1 MSHKLRL
8 LFIFS
13 VVGLSVIASLRADAC
28 AVAVP
33 QTTGGVQIAT
43 ESAIIIWDSASK
55 TQQFIRR
62 AEFRSDVKDFGFL
75 VPTPTKP
82 TLAEADDTAFA
93 TFEKV
98 TEPVTVTEK
107 MPSGGGGCIGCSGAA
122 PKAGNVMTEAANVR
136 VLEEKRVAG
145 HDAAVLEA
153 DDAKSLNAWLK
164 EHGYS
169 SRPELVEWL
178 EPYVKAG
185 WKITAFKIAK
195 KDDKEKDVA
204 TMALRMTF
212 QTEQPFFPYSE
223 PADQRKADMA
233 YHPMRLLRV
242 YFVSDKRMQGS
253 LQENKTPWPG
263 QTVWADEVKPADH
276 QKILELLKLPAPTAP
291 ASWWLTEFEDRASP
305 RPGTADVIFSVADK
319 QERIARPPK
328 VVYVQSLRPGC
339 VMCLALTLYI
349 GVTFFMRHFR

>member
-1 MSHKLRL
+1 MRCKLRIIL
-8 LFIFS
+8 LLLM
-13 VVGLSVIASLRADAC
+13 LSVSLLASLRASAC

-33 QTTGGVQIAT
+33 HTQGGVQIAT

-55 TQQFIRR
+55 TQHFIRR
-62 AEFRSDVKDFGFL
+62 AEFQSDVNDFGFL

-82 TLAEADDTAFA
+82 TLAEADDEAFK
-93 TFEKV
+93 TFEKI
-98 TEPVTVTEK
+98 TEPATVTQK
-107 MPSGGGGCIGCSGAA
+107 MPSGGGGCMGCIGAA
-122 PKAGNVMTEAANVR
+122 PKAGNVMTEPANVR

-145 HDAAVLEA
+145 HDAVVLEA

-169 SRPELVEWL
+169 SRPELEEWL

-204 TMALRMTF
+204 TTALRMTF

-223 PADQRKADMA
+223 PADQRKTAG
-233 YHPMRLLRV
+233 YTPMRLLRV
-242 YFVSDKRMQGS
+242 YFVSDQRMSGALKDS
-253 LQENKTPWPG
+253 KTPWPG
-263 QTVWADEVKPADH
+263 NTVWADEIKPADRTRVLD
-276 QKILELLKLPAPTAP
+276 QLKLPEQTNP

-305 RPGTADVIFSVADK
+305 RSGTSDVLFSVSETQGK
-319 QERIARPPK
+319 IARPPR
-328 VVYVQSLRPGC
+328 VIYVQSALPGC
-339 VMCLALTLYI
+339 VMCLALATYI
-349 GVTFFMRHFR
+349 GVTCLMRRFR